1 MYSFCRPQWLL
12 VTGFVCVLVLGG
24 ALVSGAGQVVDRVVA
39 VVNDDVIRLRELDRA
54 LEPVRQQLESRGL
67 KEEQRLEEFY
77 EAREQ
82 ILDEMI
88 NEKLSDQ
95 QIQDSGIEVDES
107 DVDAAIENVKQ
118 RNRYTDEDLRQA
130 LQMQGMSMEEY
141 RSEIKQQMLRS
152 RLVNRKVRSNI
163 VVTDEDVRRYYEENP
178 EEFGGEMEYKLRN
191 ILMQPPRTGD
201 SGTAD
206 RVLARMNLILWQL
219 EQGATFDRLAA
230 EFSEATNASDG
241 GELGQFSLQDLSE
254 NLRSVIG
261 DLEEGEFSGV
271 VDTEHGFQI
280 FYVEDIITTP
290 PEPLENVSD
299 EIRKKLYD
307 KRVNEKYNEWIKS
320 LRQQAHIRIIR

>member
-1 MYSFCRPQWLL
+1 MDGFCRPQWLL
-12 VTGFVCVLVLGG
+12 VTGVVFVLVLCG

-67 KEEQRLEEFY
+67 TEEQRLEEFY

-107 DVDAAIENVKQ
+107 DLDAAIENVKQ

-152 RLVNRKVRSNI
+152 RLVNQKVRSNI

-178 EEFGGEMEYKLRN
+178 GEFGGEIKYKLRN
-191 ILMQPPRTGD
+191 ILMQPSQAGN
-201 SGTAD
+201 SAAAD
-206 RVLARMNLILWQL
+206 KTLARMNLILGQL
-219 EQGATFDRLAA
+219 EQGASFERLAGY
-230 EFSEATNASDG
+230 FSEATNASDG
-241 GELGQFSLQDLSE
+241 GRLGQFALEDLAGD
-254 NLRSVIG
+254 LRSVIG
-261 DLEEGEFSGV
+261 DLDKGEFSGV
-271 VDTEHGFQI
+271 VDTAHGFQI

-290 PEPLENVSD
+290 PEPIENVSD